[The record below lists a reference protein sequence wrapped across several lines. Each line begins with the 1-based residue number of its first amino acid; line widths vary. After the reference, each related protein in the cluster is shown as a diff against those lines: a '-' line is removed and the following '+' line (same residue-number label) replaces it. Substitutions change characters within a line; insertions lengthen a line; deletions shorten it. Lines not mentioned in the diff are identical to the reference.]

1 LEKMKLKVKG
11 ILLDLDGTV
20 VDSREAYLEAAKA
33 AFAATGRKI
42 VDTKIAMEI
51 PRRIE
56 QNLSIDDLI
65 EGIDTQKFLDAYLH
79 VYCQAASTKAKPVSN
94 VAETLKKLS
103 EKTKIA
109 LITMRYVSAE
119 RVIRE
124 LEEFGLANYFLFVTT
139 ALDTDRPKPSP
150 EALVK
155 CARRLGIPIS
165 ECAVVGDSVVDVRAG
180 KNAGMKTVSV
190 LSGIFQKEELEK
202 EKPNL
207 ILESINELPHF
218 LE

>member
-1 LEKMKLKVKG
+1 MKLNVKG

-65 EGIDTQKFLDAYLH
+65 EGIETQKFLDAYLH
-79 VYCQAASTKAKPVSN
+79 VYCQAASTKAKPMSN

-109 LITMRYVSAE
+109 LITMRYVPAE
-119 RVIRE
+119 RVTRE
-124 LEEFGLANYFLFVTT
+124 LEEFGLDNYFLFVTT
-139 ALDTDRPKPSP
+139 ALDANSPKPSP
-150 EALVK
+150 EALIES
-155 CARRLGIPIS
+155 ARRLGIPIS

-180 KNAGMKTVSV
+180 KYAGMRTVSV
-190 LSGIFQKEELEK
+190 LSGIFTKEELEK
-202 EKPNL
+202 ENPDL
-207 ILESINELPHF
+207 ILESINELPSF